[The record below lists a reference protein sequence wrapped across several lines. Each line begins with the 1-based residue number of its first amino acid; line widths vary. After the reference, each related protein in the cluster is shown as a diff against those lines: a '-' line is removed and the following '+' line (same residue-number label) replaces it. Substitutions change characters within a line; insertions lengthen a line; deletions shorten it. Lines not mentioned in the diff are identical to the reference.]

1 MEIEYTPEQIAKSV
15 SATYDVIDNIIK
27 PLNGKID
34 ITTEELELFDR
45 YVEHI
50 RTMMGK
56 EWFVAALTKEQ
67 KTELQAI

>member
-50 RTMMGK
+50 RTMMSK
-56 EWFVAALTKEQ
+56 EWFVESLTKEQ

>member
-50 RTMMGK
+50 RTMMSK
-56 EWFVAALTKEQ
+56 EWFVAGLTPLQ
-67 KTELQAI
+67 ITELQAI